1 MSTLSFQEFLES
13 KESRLAFLINKMIL
27 KNLCGGSKSG
37 VKTEKSTI
45 REAIGAASLE
55 HNEFFLIN
63 NV

>member
-1 MSTLSFQEFLES
+1 MSTLSFQEFLERQ
-13 KESRLAFLINKMIL
+13 ESHLPFLINKRIL

-45 REAIGAASLE
+45 RDAIGAASLE

>member
-13 KESRLAFLINKMIL
+13 QESHLAFLINKRIL

-45 REAIGAASLE
+45 RDAIGAASLE
-55 HNEFFLIN
+55 HNEFF
-63 NV
+63 